1 MDTEE
6 AIYLPSLDV
15 LNKEIEKRELE
26 GSLLE
31 YVKWSFQH
39 KKKLPFIVNKHHV
52 IICEALEKVF
62 RGEIQNLIINI
73 APRYSKTEIGVKAF
87 IEWSLAQYSDCSFI
101 HLSYS
106 DALVL
111 DNSSE
116 IREDIKSDWYQQ
128 HWALQTKRDADA
140 KGKWYTTD
148 GGGVYATG
156 TMGSLTGFGAGK
168 FQCSRFAGAII
179 IDDPIKPEE
188 AYSETTRKKANER
201 LENTIISRRND
212 TTNTPIII
220 IMQRLHEEDMSGFC
234 LNGNTSLKWTHLSMP
249 CLNEDETQSL
259 WPAKHTVADLQN
271 MRAKNRAVY
280 AGQYQQTPSPDEG
293 MIFKKQFWKYYK
305 VLPPSF
311 HQVIQ
316 SWDFAVKDKA
326 TSDFNVG
333 LVGGRV
339 GADKY
344 LIDRDKFKG
353 DFAAACRAVV
363 KMSIKHPKAHKK
375 LVEDKAN
382 GSPVLSTLKKTVP
395 GMIPIIPVHDKVF
408 RANAALPDVEAGNW
422 YLPHPDICPWI
433 EDFIDTLAKFPNDKH
448 DDDVDAFTM
457 MAEEFQKASVVHAP
471 IAGHS
476 NTIY

>member
-1 MDTEE
+1 MFLIPKHILE
-6 AIYLPSLDV
+6 
-15 LNKEIEKRELE
+15 KEKERRRLE
-26 GSLLE
+26 RSLLE
-31 YVKWSFQH
+31 YVKWSFEK
-39 KKKLPFIVNKHHV
+39 KKKLPFVVNKHHIV
-52 IICEALEKVF
+52 ICEALEKVF

-73 APRYSKTEIGVKAF
+73 APRYSKTEIAVKAF
-87 IEWSLAQYSDCSFI
+87 IEWCLAQYSDCSFI

-116 IREDIKSDWYQQ
+116 IREDIKSPWYQE
-128 HWALQTKRDADA
+128 HWPLQTKKDADA

-168 FQCSRFAGAII
+168 FDCPRFGGAII

-188 AYSETTRKKANER
+188 ADSETQRKKANER
-201 LENTIISRRND
+201 LMNTIISRRND
-212 TTNTPIII
+212 TTKTPIIL

-234 LNGNTSLKWTHLSMP
+234 LNGGTDLAWTHLSLP
-249 CLNEDETQSL
+249 CLNADETESL
-259 WPAKHTVADLQN
+259 WPAKHTVEQLMKMKA
-271 MRAKNRAVY
+271 ANRRVF
-280 AGQYQQTPSPDEG
+280 AGQYMQTPSPDEG
-293 MIFKKQFWKYYK
+293 AIFKKSYWKFYK
-305 VLPPSF
+305 QLPPSF

-344 LIDRDKFKG
+344 LIDQDKFKG
-353 DFAAACRAVV
+353 DFSAACRALV
-363 KMSIKHPKAHKK
+363 KMSVKHPKAHKK

-382 GSPVLSTLKKTVP
+382 GSPILSTLKKTVP
-395 GMIPIIPVHDKVF
+395 GMVAVIPVHDKVF

-433 EDFIDTLAKFPNDKH
+433 LDFIEQLAVFPNGKH
-448 DDDVDAFTM
+448 DDEVDAFTM
-457 MAEEFQKASVVHAP
+457 MAEEFQKAGVVHAP